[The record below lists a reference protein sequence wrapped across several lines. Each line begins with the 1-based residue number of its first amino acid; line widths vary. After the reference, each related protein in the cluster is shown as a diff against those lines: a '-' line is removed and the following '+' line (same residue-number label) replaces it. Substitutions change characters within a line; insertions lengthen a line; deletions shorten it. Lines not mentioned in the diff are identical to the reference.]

1 MFLMKSMSKAPS
13 NEARRRQHL
22 SYLTINQQKPWH
34 VIEMI
39 DQNSNRKNLFT
50 LELEISRHI
59 EIQRNSTAT
68 IHGNLSNITY
78 LDIYIQK
85 TSLGN

>member
-1 MFLMKSMSKAPS
+1 MSLMKSMSKVPS
-13 NEARRRQHL
+13 NEARRRHPL
-22 SYLTINQQKPWH
+22 SYLTMNQQKQWR

-59 EIQRNSTAT
+59 ENREIS
-68 IHGNLSNITY
+68 SP
-78 LDIYIQK
+78 
-85 TSLGN
+85 